1 MVTFKDVKIDLQ
13 RQEKYRDYK
22 NPGGCY
28 ICLLLLQIKDY
39 LEQRCDVK

>member
-22 NPGGCY
+22 KSRRMLHLPAPIAN
-28 ICLLLLQIKDY
+28 
-39 LEQRCDVK
+39 QRLFRAAV